1 MGEQYSRNQQ
11 VIYDDKKTGA
21 PEYPAYVVSNE
32 ISYSSMNPPEGG
44 AQLQVG
50 FGTTV
55 NFNLAA
61 ARKPQ
66 AMLIA
71 DQSVEAQAMVA
82 SFYRSLFLVSET
94 PEQFVGHL
102 TGLVPKR
109 RETVDGLFKR
119 VAAGELPS
127 TKAIEDL
134 KQKLKPLIKRGLV
147 TELDARF
154 IELVLKEQG
163 SNFPGKTVSIFRNA
177 ANATTLVK
185 DFAELYEID
194 THERNIESSYRWQ
207 LNKHRAFL
215 PFMVGDP
222 NAKLDEEDANKQK
235 EAILDR
241 QEASLKRLSFLT
253 ADGFATV
260 KNLFAKD
267 AVFFAKGAIEKD
279 VFWKAISKFADKK
292 KQKISDLYLSNIPP
306 ILTPSQ
312 ADKTRLALIKMFAQ
326 PDRQDVLV
334 YMAPLY
340 SGLPFNSGG
349 LLFHADGSIQS
360 MDNHVHPP
368 NVVCFRI
375 LQDLGKKKN

>member
-1 MGEQYSRNQQ
+1 
-11 VIYDDKKTGA
+11 
-21 PEYPAYVVSNE
+21 
-32 ISYSSMNPPEGG
+32 
-44 AQLQVG
+44 
-50 FGTTV
+50 
-55 NFNLAA
+55 
-61 ARKPQ
+61 
-66 AMLIA
+66 
-71 DQSVEAQAMVA
+71 
-82 SFYRSLFLVSET
+82 
-94 PEQFVGHL
+94 
-102 TGLVPKR
+102 LVPKR

-185 DFAELYEID
+185 DFAELYDLD
-194 THERNIESSYRWQ
+194 THERNIESNYRWQ
-207 LNKHRAFL
+207 VNRHRALL
-215 PFMVGDP
+215 PFMVPDP

-241 QEASLKRLSFLT
+241 QEASLNRLSFLT

-260 KNLFAKD
+260 KNLFARD
-267 AVFFAKGAIEKD
+267 AVFFAKGAIEKE

-292 KQKISDLYLSNIPP
+292 KQKISDLYLSNIPH

-312 ADKTRLALIKMFAQ
+312 ADKTRLALIKTFAQ
-326 PDRQDVLV
+326 PDRKDVLV
-334 YMAPLY
+334 YVAPLQT
-340 SGLPFNSGG
+340 GLSFNSGG
-349 LLFHADGSIQS
+349 VLFHADGNIQA
-360 MDNHVHPP
+360 MDNHVHPQ